1 MNFNFGATKGASE
14 APKMLTAGI
23 HTATFKGIKKETI
36 TTKAG
41 DDMDVMQVTF
51 NVKDFGEYKQNFFA
65 PNSTERTEGQYGPNP
80 SPMEHFLVIVRQI
93 LDALDPKFGQDIDA
107 GNSPIEGS
115 SFTQVVNSL
124 KKLTTPYID
133 KEVQIKLLP
142 QSNGYASM
150 PTFPARIR
158 TSRDGTVLGL
168 GYATTIIAAKDLTL
182 LPKEVT
188 KIEAA
193 KNAKPTNMS
202 APAKNDLLSGM
213 TDLLDEGD
221 KDDENDLPF

>member
-65 PNSTERTEGQYGPNP
+65 PNSTERTEGQYGLNP

-93 LDALDPKFGQDIDA
+93 LDALDSKFGKDIDE
-107 GNSPIEGS
+107 GNSPIEGT

-142 QSNGYASM
+142 VNGYASM

-158 TSRDGTVLGL
+158 TTKDGTVLGL

-182 LPKEVT
+182 LPKEVK
-188 KIEAA
+188 KIETA

-213 TDLLDEGD
+213 SDLLDEGD
-221 KDDENDLPF
+221 KDDDSDLPF

>member
-1 MNFNFGATKGASE
+1 
-14 APKMLTAGI
+14 
-23 HTATFKGIKKETI
+23 
-36 TTKAG
+36 
-41 DDMDVMQVTF
+41 
-51 NVKDFGEYKQNFFA
+51 
-65 PNSTERTEGQYGPNP
+65 
-80 SPMEHFLVIVRQI
+80 
-93 LDALDPKFGQDIDA
+93 
-107 GNSPIEGS
+107 
-115 SFTQVVNSL
+115 
-124 KKLTTPYID
+124 
-133 KEVQIKLLP
+133 
-142 QSNGYASM
+142 M

-213 TDLLDEGD
+213 VRSSDEGD
-221 KDDENDLPF
+221 KDDDSDLPILIDNQWITHYNHCK

>member
-14 APKMLTAGI
+14 APKMLAAGI
-23 HTATFKGIKKETI
+23 HNATFQGIKKETI
-36 TTKAG
+36 TTKSG

-65 PNSTERTEGQYGPNP
+65 PKSADRTDGQYGPNP
-80 SPMEHFLVIVRQI
+80 SPMEHFLVTVRQI
-93 LDALDPKFGQDIDA
+93 LDALNPEFGKAIDA
-107 GNSPIEGS
+107 GESPIEGN

-124 KKLTTPYID
+124 KKITTPYVG

-150 PTFPARIR
+150 PSFPARVR
-158 TSRDGTVLGL
+158 VSKDGTVLGL
-168 GYATTIIAAKDLTL
+168 GYATTIIAAENLTL

-213 TDLLDEGD
+213 ADLLDDD
-221 KDDENDLPF
+221 KDDESDLPF

>member
-23 HTATFKGIKKETI
+23 HNAKFMGIKKNTI
-36 TTKAG
+36 TTKNG
-41 DDMDVMQVTF
+41 DDLDVMEVTF
-51 NVKDFGEYKQNFFA
+51 DVEGFGNYIQNFFA
-65 PNSTERTEGQYGPNP
+65 PNSTDRTEGQYGPNP
-80 SPMEHFLVIVRQI
+80 SPMEHFLVTVRQI
-93 LDALDPKFGQDIDA
+93 LDALNPDFGKDIDA

-124 KKLTTPYID
+124 KKLTTPYIG
-133 KEVQIKLLP
+133 KSVQIKLLP

-150 PTFPARIR
+150 PSFPARIR
-158 TSRDGTVLGL
+158 TSRDGTVIGL

-213 TDLLDEGD
+213 TDLLDEED
-221 KDDENDLPF
+221 KDDDSDLPF

>member
-23 HTATFKGIKKETI
+23 HTAAFKGIKKETI

-107 GNSPIEGS
+107 GNSNL
-115 SFTQVVNSL
+115 SF
-124 KKLTTPYID
+124 
-133 KEVQIKLLP
+133 E
-142 QSNGYASM
+142 
-150 PTFPARIR
+150 
-158 TSRDGTVLGL
+158 
-168 GYATTIIAAKDLTL
+168 
-182 LPKEVT
+182 
-188 KIEAA
+188 
-193 KNAKPTNMS
+193 
-202 APAKNDLLSGM
+202 
-213 TDLLDEGD
+213 
-221 KDDENDLPF
+221 

>member
-65 PNSTERTEGQYGPNP
+65 PNSTERTEGKYGLNP

-124 KKLTTPYID
+124 KKLTTP
-133 KEVQIKLLP
+133 
-142 QSNGYASM
+142 
-150 PTFPARIR
+150 
-158 TSRDGTVLGL
+158 
-168 GYATTIIAAKDLTL
+168 
-182 LPKEVT
+182 
-188 KIEAA
+188 
-193 KNAKPTNMS
+193 
-202 APAKNDLLSGM
+202 
-213 TDLLDEGD
+213 
-221 KDDENDLPF
+221 

>member
-14 APKMLTAGI
+14 APKTLTAGI
-23 HTATFKGIKKETI
+23 HNAKFIGIKKNTI
-36 TTKAG
+36 TTKTG
-41 DDMDVMQVTF
+41 EDRDTMEVTF
-51 NVKDFGEYKQNFFA
+51 DVEGYGTFTQNFFA
-65 PNSTERTEGQYGPNP
+65 PNSSDRTEGQYGPNP
-80 SPMEHFLVIVRQI
+80 SPMEHFLITVRQI
-93 LDALDPKFGQDIDA
+93 LDALNPEFGEAIDA
-107 GNSPIEGS
+107 GKSPIKGT

-124 KKLTTPYID
+124 KELTTPYSG
-133 KEVQIKLLP
+133 KNVQIKLLP
-142 QSNGYASM
+142 QSNGYVAM
-150 PTFPARIR
+150 PSFPARVR

-182 LPKEVT
+182 LPKEVI

-213 TDLLDEGD
+213 SDLLDEED
-221 KDDENDLPF
+221 KNDDSDLPF